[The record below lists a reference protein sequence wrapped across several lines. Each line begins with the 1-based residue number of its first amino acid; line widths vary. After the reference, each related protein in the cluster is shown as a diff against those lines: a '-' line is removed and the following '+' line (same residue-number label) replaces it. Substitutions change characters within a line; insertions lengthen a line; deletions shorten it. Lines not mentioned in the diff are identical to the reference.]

1 MLCANVKKP
10 RLIVILGPTAVG
22 KTAAAIALARESGGE
37 IVSADSMQVY
47 RFLDIGTAKP
57 TLEEQSL
64 VKHHLIDVI
73 NPDEQ
78 FNAAMFIRLAEVI
91 IGNLY
96 DEGKPIFVVGG
107 TGLYIKALLGGL
119 FDGPD
124 ANEDLRGLY
133 RQELK
138 RFGKTYL
145 YEKLKE
151 RDEQAAAQ
159 IDRNDIPRIIRALEV
174 LELCGLSIVEKQRYH
189 NFGDNLYESTKI
201 GLMMERTELY
211 KRIDQRTERM
221 MEDGLVYEVE
231 GLLSM
236 GYHES
241 LKPMQALGYKH
252 IARLIKGSCNLEDAI
267 RMIKRDTRHFAKRQ
281 MTWFGADGQIE
292 WFAPSDL
299 DAVRQKI
306 DHFLSP

>member
-1 MLCANVKKP
+1 MCANVKKP

-22 KTAAAIALARESGGE
+22 KTAAAISLARESGGE
-37 IVSADSMQVY
+37 IISADSMQVY
-47 RFLDIGTAKP
+47 RLLDIGTAKP

-64 VKHHLIDVI
+64 VKHHLIDVV

-78 FNAAMFIRLAEVI
+78 FNAAMFIRLGEGT
-91 IGNLY
+91 IGKLN
-96 DEGKPIFVVGG
+96 DTGKPIFVVGG

-119 FDGPD
+119 FEGPD
-124 ANEDLRGLY
+124 ADEDLRKLY

-138 RFGKTYL
+138 QFGKTYL

-174 LELCGLSIVEKQRYH
+174 LELCGLSIVEKQNAH
-189 NFGDNLYESTKI
+189 HFGDNLYDFIKI
-201 GLMMERTELY
+201 GLTVERTELY
-211 KRIDQRTERM
+211 RRVDQRTEKM
-221 MEDGLVYEVE
+221 MEGGLVDEVE
-231 GLLSM
+231 RLLSM
-236 GYHES
+236 GYHEN

-252 IARLIKGSCNLEDAI
+252 ITRLIKGSCNLADAI

-281 MTWFGADGQIE
+281 MTWFGADRETE

-299 DAVRQKI
+299 DAMRRRI

>member
-1 MLCANVKKP
+1 MCAIIKKP

-47 RFLDIGTAKP
+47 RLLDIGTAKP

-64 VKHHLIDVI
+64 VKHHVIDVV

-78 FNAAMFIRLAEVI
+78 FNAATFIKLAERT
-91 IGNLY
+91 IGRLN
-96 DEGKPIFVVGG
+96 ETGKPIFVVGG

-119 FDGPD
+119 FEGPD
-124 ANEDLRGLY
+124 ADEDLRKLY

-138 RFGKTYL
+138 QFGNTYL

-151 RDEQAAAQ
+151 KDEQAAAQ

-174 LELCGLSIVEKQRYH
+174 LELCGISIVDKH
-189 NFGDNLYESTKI
+189 KAHHFGDNLYDFVKI
-201 GLMMERTELY
+201 GLMVERTELY
-211 KRIDQRTERM
+211 KRIDQRTEKM
-221 MEDGLVYEVE
+221 IDVGLVDEVE
-231 GLLSM
+231 RLLAM
-236 GYHES
+236 GYHGN

-252 IARLIKGSCNLEDAI
+252 IARLIKGSLNLADAI

-281 MTWFGADGQIE
+281 MTWFGRDGEIG
-292 WFAPSDL
+292 WFVPSDL
-299 DAVRQKI
+299 DGMRQRI